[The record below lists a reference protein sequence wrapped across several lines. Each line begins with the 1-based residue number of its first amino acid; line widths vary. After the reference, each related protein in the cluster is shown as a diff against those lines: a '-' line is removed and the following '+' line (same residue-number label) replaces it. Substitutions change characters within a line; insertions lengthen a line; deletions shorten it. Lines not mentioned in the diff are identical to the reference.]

1 MLNGFCSRHG
11 LLLQPYR
18 CSCTCYC
25 VTCGGVEKCPLL
37 QANDTAV
44 IKNWMHECIFGK
56 QFFIVVLCGFI
67 DIPAAKSKCSTFWS
81 KKKSS
86 ITEQSCHRNN
96 IKYMNAVAHKHP
108 HIKIHDCY

>member
-1 MLNGFCSRHG
+1 
-11 LLLQPYR
+11 
-18 CSCTCYC
+18 
-25 VTCGGVEKCPLL
+25 
-37 QANDTAV
+37 
-44 IKNWMHECIFGK
+44 MHECIFGK

-108 HIKIHDCY
+108 HIKIHDCYWVDIIIDLVFHVLYADCIRLEIHADIKKWSNNLPSHRGASVT